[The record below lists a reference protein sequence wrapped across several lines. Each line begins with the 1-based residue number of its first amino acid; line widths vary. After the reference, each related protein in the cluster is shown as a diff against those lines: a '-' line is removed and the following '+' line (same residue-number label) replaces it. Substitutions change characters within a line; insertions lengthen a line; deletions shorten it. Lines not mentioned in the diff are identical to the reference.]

1 MSRIVR
7 IIAFGLGLLGG
18 VTASQGPEFS
28 QQYRQRL
35 GGAIDELRGVIS
47 RFEADARANGE
58 TQESA
63 IARLRGNPDD
73 LASRQG
79 TAMQANVE
87 RLGRLEAHRQAMIEA
102 GPFSRIALMV
112 RDGDRDVMEAA
123 YRDFEPALPVSE
135 EGLLSTAI
143 GFIAVWGGILLLA
156 GFIRSLRRSR
166 RRETAQASRSGF
178 PASTT

>member
-35 GGAIDELRGVIS
+35 GGAIDELHRVIE
-47 RFEADARANGE
+47 RFDTDARANGE
-58 TQESA
+58 SQESA
-63 IARLRGNPDD
+63 IARLRSNPDD

-87 RLGRLEAHRQAMIEA
+87 RLGRLQVHREAMMQA
-102 GPFSRIALMV
+102 GPFARIALMM

-123 YRDFEPALPVSE
+123 YRDFEPAMPVTE
-135 EGLLSTAI
+135 EGILSTVI
-143 GFIAVWGGILLLA
+143 GFIAVWGGILLLM
-156 GFIRSLRRSR
+156 GFVRSFRRPR
-166 RRETAQASRSGF
+166 RHT
-178 PASTT
+178 PAVRA